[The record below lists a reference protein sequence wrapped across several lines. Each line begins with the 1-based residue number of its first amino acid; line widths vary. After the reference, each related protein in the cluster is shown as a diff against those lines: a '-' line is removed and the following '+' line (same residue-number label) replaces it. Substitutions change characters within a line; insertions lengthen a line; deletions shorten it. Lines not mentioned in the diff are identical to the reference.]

1 MVCDRGSFEQT
12 VCNGAIVRKALFP
25 EITADDRCVRLDN
38 DMVHID
44 AVEVVAIVV
53 VFAVAES
60 GKSII
65 KIVLAAFQHQR
76 VAFFVIHPAVALINT
91 IRIRIYFRNIGL
103 SGVVVHYKVGQRP
116 ITRISGEID
125 TPPRICEGRY
135 RQKGKHHAE
144 GKKQGENAFFHRGL
158 TFRFVAA

>member
-12 VCNGAIVRKALFP
+12 VCNGAIVRKALFI
-25 EITADDRCVRLDN
+25 EHTADDRCVRLDN

-60 GKSII
+60 GNGII
-65 KIVLAAFQHQR
+65 KIVLAACQRQR
-76 VAFFVIHPAVALINT
+76 VAVFVILPAVPLINT
-91 IRIRIYFRNIGL
+91 LRNLCCSGKVGL
-103 SGVVVHYKVGQRP
+103 SGVIVHYKVGQRP

-125 TPPRICEGRY
+125 TPPYLRGQIPA
-135 RQKGKHHAE
+135 KGKASC
-144 GKKQGENAFFHRGL
+144 
-158 TFRFVAA
+158 